1 MSWRKVI
8 KILSTEFR
16 SIFFSFF
23 SVMQIRRVTIHRGSH
38 LPKRKD
44 ESNSH
49 PTYEISV
56 RFFLSV

>member
-1 MSWRKVI
+1 
-8 KILSTEFR
+8 
-16 SIFFSFF
+16 
-23 SVMQIRRVTIHRGSH
+23 MQIRRVTIHRGSH

-56 RFFLSV
+56 RFFLCFRFSRVTFFVRK